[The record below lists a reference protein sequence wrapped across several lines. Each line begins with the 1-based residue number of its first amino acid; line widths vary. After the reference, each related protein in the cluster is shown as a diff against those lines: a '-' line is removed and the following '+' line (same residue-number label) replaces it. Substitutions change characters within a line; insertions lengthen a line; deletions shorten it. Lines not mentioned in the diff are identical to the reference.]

1 MRKSRFTEEQIVGIL
16 QEYAAGAKVSELCRK
31 HGMSDATLYKWK
43 AKYGGMT
50 VSELRR
56 LKDLEAENSELKRLL
71 ADAMLDNAGLKGLP
85 GKKLITVRHE
95 SRHRSEAHGGPAR
108 REAVRTL
115 VTEHQFTQRRAC
127 RLVGISRSSLSYQAR
142 PDRHTRLRERLIT
155 LSGKHRRYGYRM
167 LHAKLV
173 REGFRVNVKAVE
185 RIYRE
190 ERLWLRRTKRKKI
203 PKEGREGGWC
213 PIAANQ
219 RWSLDFTCDALANG
233 RKFRTA
239 NIKDDCTREC
249 PAIEADFSLP
259 GERVVEMLQRVAQ
272 ERGYPD
278 ILVVD
283 NGPELRGRALDA
295 WADDHGVQLYFI
307 DPGKPTQNAYI
318 ESFNGRFRDECLN
331 QHWFTSI
338 GEAREIIEE
347 WRIDYNTERPHS
359 SLKYQTP
366 GRVRSS
372 AALP

>member
-1 MRKSRFTEEQIVGIL
+1 MR
-16 QEYAAGAKVSELCRK
+16 
-31 HGMSDATLYKWK
+31 D
-43 AKYGGMT
+43 
-50 VSELRR
+50 
-56 LKDLEAENSELKRLL
+56 
-71 ADAMLDNAGLKGLP
+71 
-85 GKKLITVRHE
+85 
-95 SRHRSEAHGGPAR
+95 
-108 REAVRTL
+108 
-115 VTEHQFTQRRAC
+115 HQFTQRRAC

-142 PDRHTRLRERLIT
+142 PDRHARLRERLIT
-155 LSGKHRRYGYRM
+155 LSGQHRRYGYRM

-173 REGFRVNVKAVE
+173 REGFKVNVKVVE

-219 RWSLDFTCDALANG
+219 RWSLDFTSDALANG

-239 NIKDDCTREC
+239 NLKDDCTREC
-249 PAIEADFSLP
+249 PAIEVDFSLP
-259 GERVVEMLQRVAQ
+259 GERVVQLLNRVAR

-295 WADDHGVQLYFI
+295 WADDNGVQLYFI

-338 GEAREIIEE
+338 GEAREIIEN

-366 GRVRSS
+366 EEFAAARPFHKTQWAQPLELLEGS
-372 AALP
+372 APAPIAHAAE